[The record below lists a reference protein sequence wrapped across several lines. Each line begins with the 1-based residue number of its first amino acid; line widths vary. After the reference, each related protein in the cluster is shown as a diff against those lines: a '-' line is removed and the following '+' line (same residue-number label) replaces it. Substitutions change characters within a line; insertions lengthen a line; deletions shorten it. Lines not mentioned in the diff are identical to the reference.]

1 MYTEAIRAQALE
13 LSASGLSYMRI
24 VRVLADQGEDVSRTT
39 VIRWIKD
46 SQPIEA
52 EWTPTFNDQ
61 LQAVRD
67 ILDGNNAP
75 DWMDQ
80 KIFVDLSKSLAIA
93 ENQHRLSNVRQTET
107 GLTRPHATAFI
118 RRILLEVGKAV
129 PSARGLSAGS
139 GPPGLDRMDQ
149 GGGGRVQHHL
159 GEGFMIMGKDRQWLM
174 AYETLRM
181 LISLMPYAGIQ
192 AVGDAQY
199 TNPFHPRYVRST

>member
-52 EWTPTFNDQ
+52 EWTPTFNEQ
-61 LQAVRD
+61 IQAVRE
-67 ILDGNNAP
+67 ILDGNPAP

-107 GLTRPHATAFI
+107 GLTRPHAIAFI
-118 RRILLEVGKAV
+118 RRILLEVEKRYRVRGDSQQEGVHQGLIEWTRAV
-129 PSARGLSAGS
+129 VGEYNITLARDL
-139 GPPGLDRMDQ
+139 
-149 GGGGRVQHHL
+149 
-159 GEGFMIMGKDRQWLM
+159 MIPKNR
-174 AYETLRM
+174 R
-181 LISLMPYAGIQ
+181 
-192 AVGDAQY
+192 
-199 TNPFHPRYVRST
+199 